1 MAGKRQTPS
10 RTEVKRWLCDAI
22 PTDWFQ
28 RAPRVLVDK
37 DEIFVVGSPASA
49 CCSSTM
55 SAGSSTS
62 HAEDEQH
69 LGMSTHDGTDQ
80 RAHDHDHDAPL
91 GAEEA
96 SRAAR
101 AFADYTKVERAQI
114 DHIAQERWSRTVSWT
129 LQFADHR
136 HAIKQAALPVM
147 TRLTFEQRA
156 ALDTLV
162 DGGVVGSRSEALQW
176 CVNRVLSDH
185 AAWMEDLR
193 SAIEAIAAVRSAP
206 GAPDGTR

>member
-22 PTDWFQ
+22 PADWFQ

-37 DEIFVVGSPASA
+37 DEILIVGSPSSA
-49 CCSSTM
+49 CCRSTLP
-55 SAGSSTS
+55 AGASTS
-62 HAEDEQH
+62 HVDHDQHSSAALHDETGQGRH
-69 LGMSTHDGTDQ
+69 
-80 RAHDHDHDAPL
+80 HDHDAPL
-91 GAEEA
+91 GPEEA

-114 DHIAQERWSRTVSWT
+114 DHVAQERWSRTVSWT

-136 HAIKQAALPVM
+136 HAINQAALPVM

-176 CVNRVLSDH
+176 CVDRVLSDH
-185 AAWMEDLR
+185 AAWIEDLR
-193 SAIEAIAAVRSAP
+193 AAIEAIAAVRSAP